1 MSFDPDAIR
10 AAPAVARGPHPLALL
25 GQIWFR
31 PGQALRNVVNG
42 PGWLWLLPMV
52 LAIALMLARVFAAAP
67 VETAARAAE
76 LQAAHEAQLQEMPAE
91 YRESLPPEELQAPAP
106 AAALILGP
114 PLLTGL
120 GGILLGWLVRAAL
133 LHVSSL
139 ALGGRQGF
147 GPLYRASA
155 WASFPLILRD
165 AVQAAYV
172 LITHELI
179 RGPGLSGLLLAAGDG
194 QMQGV
199 GGQPQG
205 IVPTIAGV
213 VLGRIDLY
221 TLWYL
226 GLLIAAV
233 VAAGRLPRG
242 KAIAVVAIYTLL
254 SLAAGLG
261 GTLLQGVAS
270 GL

>member
-1 MSFDPDAIR
+1 LPLL
-10 AAPAVARGPHPLALL
+10 LALALTL
-25 GQIWFR
+25 G
-31 PGQALRNVVNG
+31 
-42 PGWLWLLPMV
+42 
-52 LAIALMLARVFAAAP
+52 RVFASAP
-67 VETAARAAE
+67 LETQARATE
-76 LQAAHEAQLQEMPAE
+76 LQAARDAQLQEMPVE
-91 YRESLPPEELQAPAP
+91 YRNSLPPEELQAPPP
-106 AAALILGP
+106 AAALVVGP
-114 PLLTGL
+114 LLLTGL

-165 AVQAAYV
+165 AVQTAYV

-179 RGPGLSGLLLAAGDG
+179 RGPGLSGLLATAGDG
-194 QMQGV
+194 QSQGV
-199 GGQPQG
+199 GQPQGIGGQPQG
-205 IVPTIAGV
+205 IAPTIAGV

-233 VAAGRLPRG
+233 VAASKLPRG
-242 KAIAVVAIYTLL
+242 KAILVVAIYALL
-254 SLAAGLG
+254 SLATGFG
-261 GTLLQGVAS
+261 GTLLQSVTG
-270 GL
+270 GT